1 MVCRLTA
8 SPVLLL
14 YLIIFQQS
22 FNESMLFFCLNVVRL
37 HYCKV
42 STIYIYSVIADVR
55 LLLWQHI
62 HSCSVRCTPRVYGSP
77 TVQLAFAAHIE

>member
-1 MVCRLTA
+1 M
-8 SPVLLL
+8 
-14 YLIIFQQS
+14 
-22 FNESMLFFCLNVVRL
+22 RL

-55 LLLWQHI
+55 LLLWQWYTFLVY
-62 HSCSVRCTPRVYGSP
+62 SVRCTPRAYGSP